1 MTPAKLRW
9 GLIFIQIGILILLR
23 NFEILN
29 DNFWFEMAVLSP
41 VVLIA
46 IGVEK
51 IFTKTRLQFIS
62 YLTSVALFIG
72 GFSIAF
78 LAGAGGIDENFFSE
92 TTYIKDF
99 DPSVKKLY
107 AELRFNNTDLTIR
120 DSGTDLIYG
129 KFDEFTRKPKIHY
142 EIQDDQAKI
151 SLISRRHNYFA
162 GAVKIEL
169 DEPQDWYLRF
179 SEDIPLD
186 LECYGDEN
194 DIHLNL
200 STTPVENLKL
210 KSDDAKIYIKLGELS
225 PFLNVSIE
233 GEDSQVKLL
242 LPLDIGIRISGD
254 DYGSYLKRLGLIET
268 DSGYINEYYDSADVK
283 ADIKLDE
290 RLGSFKVVY
299 F

>member
-9 GLIFIQIGILILLR
+9 GLIFIQVGILILLR
-23 NFEILN
+23 NFEVLN

-46 IGVEK
+46 VGVEK
-51 IFTKTRLQFIS
+51 IFTKTKLQFIS
-62 YLTSVALFIG
+62 YLTSIALFIG

-78 LAGAGGIDENFFSE
+78 LAGAGGMDENFFSE

-99 DPSVKKLY
+99 DPSIKKLS

-120 DSGTDLIYG
+120 DSGSDLIYG
-129 KFDEFTRKPKIHY
+129 KFDEFTRKPEINY

-151 SLISRRHNYFA
+151 SLISRKHNYLA
-162 GAVKIEL
+162 GAVKIDL

-179 SEDIPLD
+179 SEDIPID

-200 STTPVENLKL
+200 STTQVENLKL
-210 KSDDAKIYIKLGELS
+210 KSDDAKIYIKLGDLS
-225 PFLNVSIE
+225 PLLKASIE
-233 GEDSQVKLL
+233 GEDSRVRLR
-242 LPLDIGIRISGD
+242 LPVNIGVRISGD

-268 DSGYINEYYDSADVK
+268 DSGFINKYYDSADVK
-283 ADIKLDE
+283 ADIELDE
-290 RLGSFKVVY
+290 RLGSFSLDY

>member
-29 DNFWFEMAVLSP
+29 DNFWFELAVLSP

-51 IFTKTRLQFIS
+51 IFTKTKLQFIS

-78 LAGAGGIDENFFSE
+78 LAGAGGMDENFFSE
-92 TTYIKDF
+92 TTYTKDF
-99 DPSVKKLY
+99 DPSIKKLS
-107 AELRFNNTDLTIR
+107 AELHFNNTDLTIR
-120 DSGTDLIYG
+120 DSGRDLIYG
-129 KFDEFTRKPKIHY
+129 KFDRFTRKPKVHY
-142 EIQDDQAKI
+142 EIQDDQAQVRF
-151 SLISRRHNYFA
+151 ISRRHNYLA
-162 GAVKIEL
+162 GAVKVEL

-233 GEDSQVKLL
+233 GEDSGVKLL
-242 LPLDIGIRISGD
+242 LPINIGV
-254 DYGSYLKRLGLIET
+254 SYLWE
-268 DSGYINEYYDSADVK
+268 
-283 ADIKLDE
+283 
-290 RLGSFKVVY
+290 
-299 F
+299 